1 MARPFSFLDTPSRFA
16 PARVA
21 HWLMREI
28 SDLLRHERRARAFF
42 VALGQSALGTGAGY
56 IALLLIAYERFES
69 PWAISLVLIADLI
82 PAMLMGPVFGA
93 AADRWSRRRCAIF
106 ADVLRVIAFAGI
118 ALVDNYAA
126 MLVFALLA
134 GTGTGLFTPSVLAA
148 LPSVLDDDRRLP
160 AASSLYGVVANFG
173 FVVGPM
179 AAAVVLG
186 VAGPETVMWANAV
199 TFAMSG
205 ALLASIRFGDAP
217 AQRSEAP
224 TSLLAEARLGLRLT
238 AGMRAIRILLM
249 ASTMLLFGV
258 GLFNVAE
265 LFFATEDLGISEASF
280 SLLVACFAVGF
291 IAGSLAGSKGGGQA
305 MLKRRYLAGLLVL
318 GSAFAATGLATSFVA
333 AAATFALAGVGNG
346 MFLVY
351 ERLLIQTSVGDELA
365 GRVFGIRDA
374 MTAWAFA
381 IAFMAGGGLLEAV
394 QASEVILLAGGIGIV
409 TWVVSA
415 VALRREWPEPEAP
428 DVEVVAA
435 RAS

>member
-1 MARPFSFLDTPSRFA
+1 
-16 PARVA
+16 
-21 HWLMREI
+21 MREI
-28 SDLLRHERRARAFF
+28 FDLLRHERRARAFF
-42 VALGQSALGTGAGY
+42 VALAQSALGTGAGY

-82 PAMLMGPVFGA
+82 PAMLVGPVFGA

-126 MLVFALLA
+126 MLAFALLA

-148 LPSVLDDDRRLP
+148 LPSVIDDDRRLP

-179 AAAVVLG
+179 AAALVLG
-186 VAGPETVMWANAV
+186 IAGPETVLWANAA

-217 AQRSEAP
+217 VQRSEVP

-238 AGMRAIRILLM
+238 AGMRAIRILLTG
-249 ASTMLLFGV
+249 STALLFGV

-280 SLLVACFAVGF
+280 SLLVASFAIGF
-291 IAGSLAGSKGGGQA
+291 IVGSLAGSKGGGQA
-305 MLKRRYLAGLLVL
+305 LLKRRYLAGLLVL
-318 GSAFAATGLATSFVA
+318 GSAFAATGLATSFA
-333 AAATFALAGVGNG
+333 AAVATFALAGVGNG

-381 IAFMAGGGLLEAV
+381 VAFLSGGALLEAV
-394 QASEVILLAGGIGIV
+394 RASDLILAAGCIGIV
-409 TWVVSA
+409 TWGIA
-415 VALRREWPEPEAP
+415 AIALRGEWQETEA
-428 DVEVVAA
+428 DEAAEVAA
-435 RAS
+435 ARIS